1 MRTYSQFL
9 VPALAFAV
17 TFATPVRAGFFE
29 RLLGDRL
36 ASVEDGSYSAGDKVR
51 FGIVRAGK
59 NFLLRFD
66 GDPETFV
73 LSSDHTSMGARL
85 LRYDTGETAI
95 RVAGWGALTLYTDWQ
110 PNGLPAVRTG
120 DVPPF
125 APAPVSLQDVQFT
138 AAQEASHFA
147 KAYHLPIVF
156 LVDWSVLE
164 TSGTLRATASA
175 ALENASRGLEQFI
188 LNKDGRKLASKRIR
202 RVTLAT
208 GHRPLLQLQDRTL
221 IVTFNPE
228 EGYAGCASSR
238 AIVRELW
245 PVLTAKRNM
254 PNRH

>member
-1 MRTYSQFL
+1 MRAYSQFI
-9 VPALAFAV
+9 VPLLAFAV
-17 TFATPVRAGFFE
+17 IFATPAQAGFFE

-36 ASVEDGSYSAGDKVR
+36 ASVEDGSYIAGDKIK

-59 NFLLRFD
+59 NFLVRFD

-85 LRYDTGETAI
+85 LKYDTGETAI
-95 RVAGWGALTLYTDWQ
+95 RVAGWGALTLYTAWQ

-125 APAPVSLQDVQFT
+125 APAPVSVQDVQFI
-138 AAQEASHFA
+138 ANQEATRFA
-147 KAYHLPIVF
+147 KVYHLRVVF

-164 TSGTLRATASA
+164 TSGTLRATAST
-175 ALENASRGLEQFI
+175 ALENASRGLEQFVA
-188 LNKDGRKLASKRIR
+188 NKDGRALVAKRIR
-202 RVTLAT
+202 RITLAT
-208 GHRPLLQLQDRTL
+208 GRRPLLQLQNRTL

-238 AIVRELW
+238 AITRELW
-245 PVLTAKRNM
+245 PLLTVEKKHA
-254 PNRH
+254 

>member
-1 MRTYSQFL
+1 MRAYSQF
-9 VPALAFAV
+9 VVSALAFAV
-17 TFATPVRAGFFE
+17 IFAAPAQAGFFE

-36 ASVEDGSYSAGDKVR
+36 ASVEDGSYIAGDKIK

-59 NFLLRFD
+59 NFLVRFD

-73 LSSDHTSMGARL
+73 LSSDRTSMGARL

-95 RVAGWGALTLYTDWQ
+95 RVAGWGALTLYTNWQ

-125 APAPVSLQDVQFT
+125 APAPVSLQDVQFI
-138 AAQEASHFA
+138 AAQDAARFA
-147 KAYHLPIVF
+147 TTYHLRIVF

-175 ALENASRGLEQFI
+175 ALENAARGLDQFVI
-188 LNKDGRKLASKRIR
+188 NKDGRKLVAKRIR
-202 RVTLAT
+202 RITLAT
-208 GHRPLLQLQDRTL
+208 GRRPLLQLQDRTL

-238 AIVRELW
+238 AIARELW
-245 PVLTAKRNM
+245 PVLTAEKK
-254 PNRH
+254 HT